1 MGLTFYCTW
10 KFLNVLKISSDF
22 CHEAEIL
29 SLDFIV
35 KAALQ
40 ELLYLCSK
48 GINFSVFIK
57 DTYFNFL
64 WFLHRSRFCV
74 CIVQGTLCTNN

>member
-1 MGLTFYCTW
+1 MI
-10 KFLNVLKISSDF
+10 FLNVLKISSDF

-35 KAALQ
+35 KAALL

-48 GINFSVFIK
+48 GTNFSVFIEDK
-57 DTYFNFL
+57 GKGKAIPLQAWIGPED
-64 WFLHRSRFCV
+64 SRRLRLPDLKT
-74 CIVQGTLCTNN
+74 IVT